1 MSKMSKPSRQS
12 TASTLQFLPDD
23 FNINN
28 NNNNNKRS
36 RSDDVS
42 LSYRSSLYRSEEVNS
57 IHVGTLL
64 AKMRQSKWRN
74 TLILLFLFFVSVVV
88 LTAFAYWHVKEDLE
102 RTKKDVYAL
111 KVNLNNIKQKASKHN
126 NNVQKSNT
134 RNFKSLPSAK
144 EKVITSKTPFVA
156 INMIG
161 ANDQKQTTM
170 KGSPIYS
177 WETTLRIGNISSFHN
192 SYITIQTPGYYYVYA
207 QMFFSENKSFKKDVL
222 HFYIRKNRQLKLVVA
237 SVPRKACETF
247 CTRYISC
254 VVKLSK
260 NDDLSITSADDG
272 INFSMSRNKAQ
283 FGAYLLRNAN

>member
-1 MSKMSKPSRQS
+1 MIKMSKPSRQS

-126 NNVQKSNT
+126 NNVQKSST

-144 EKVITSKTPFVA
+144 EKVITSKVS
-156 INMIG
+156 IICG
-161 ANDQKQTTM
+161 
-170 KGSPIYS
+170 
-177 WETTLRIGNISSFHN
+177 
-192 SYITIQTPGYYYVYA
+192 
-207 QMFFSENKSFKKDVL
+207 
-222 HFYIRKNRQLKLVVA
+222 YIRDKNA
-237 SVPRKACETF
+237 
-247 CTRYISC
+247 
-254 VVKLSK
+254 
-260 NDDLSITSADDG
+260 
-272 INFSMSRNKAQ
+272 
-283 FGAYLLRNAN
+283 